1 MHQQDIEKIETM
13 LGYSLPP
20 EYKAFLM
27 QHTNEL
33 IRAGNILKYYATL
46 WTDAEE
52 IIQGNLDART
62 YAADMVI
69 GEDESHQQSWPEY
82 YLVVGTNGG
91 GDFWFIDRTGAKSG
105 IWFWQHEE
113 NSITQENISFDE
125 YMANI
130 RRDMENPN
138 QWPGQRL

>member
-1 MHQQDIEKIETM
+1 MQHQDIEKIETT

-20 EYKAFLM
+20 DYKAFLI
-27 QHTNEL
+27 QHTDEL
-33 IRAGNILKYYATL
+33 IHAGNLLKYYATL

-91 GDFWFIDRTGAKSG
+91 GDFWFIDRTGTKSG
-105 IWFWQHEE
+105 LWFWQHEE
-113 NSITQENISFDE
+113 NSITQVSISFE
-125 YMANI
+125 QYLANV
-130 RRDMENPN
+130 RRDMEHPN
-138 QWPGQRL
+138 QWPGQKL